1 MPELPEVEIVKQS
14 LVKKVINKKINR
26 VVIYNRNLR
35 FKIDKNLEKNI
46 KNKQI
51 VDISRKSKYLII
63 HLNEGKFLL
72 IHFGMSGTLHLSNN
86 EFSNKITNLSFYNK
100 QRLPKKH
107 NHIVFFFSKFKLI
120 YNDPRRFGFVKL
132 LYSDQELKSFL
143 RKYGPEPMDVS
154 FNFNYL
160 KKKIKGSKKK
170 IKNLLLDQE
179 FISGI
184 GNIYASEILY
194 YSKIRPNK
202 IGRRVKN
209 SEIKQI
215 EKFSKHVLKKAIKK
229 GGSSIRNFINSE
241 GLDGSYQKEFK
252 VYDREGKECSTR
264 KCNGFIKKI
273 VISNRSTFYCKNCQK

>member
-14 LVKKVINKKINR
+14 LEKKVINKKINR

-63 HLNEGKFLL
+63 HLNEGKFLV

-86 EFSNKITNLSFYNK
+86 KFSNKITNLSFYNK

-132 LYSDQELKSFL
+132 LSSDQELKSFS
-143 RKYGPEPMDVS
+143 RKYGPEPMDAS

-160 KKKIKGSKKK
+160 KKK
-170 IKNLLLDQE
+170 N
-179 FISGI
+179 
-184 GNIYASEILY
+184 
-194 YSKIRPNK
+194 
-202 IGRRVKN
+202 
-209 SEIKQI
+209 
-215 EKFSKHVLKKAIKK
+215 
-229 GGSSIRNFINSE
+229 
-241 GLDGSYQKEFK
+241 
-252 VYDREGKECSTR
+252 
-264 KCNGFIKKI
+264 
-273 VISNRSTFYCKNCQK
+273 